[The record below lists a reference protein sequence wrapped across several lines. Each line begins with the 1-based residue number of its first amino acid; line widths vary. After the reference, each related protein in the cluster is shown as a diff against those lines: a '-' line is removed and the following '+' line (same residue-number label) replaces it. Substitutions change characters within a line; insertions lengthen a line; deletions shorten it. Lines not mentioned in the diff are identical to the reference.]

1 MSYSQFPLLHLNNEY
16 FRTMIRLF
24 LENRIGVLLLLP
36 VIITIYFFLN
46 YQRGYYLPSEEV
58 NLGLWNSKPVDGTIF
73 GLISAFLILVN
84 AVGLNILFNINEF
97 FEKNAYIVS
106 LLYVVTM
113 SFYHSFYSLNGSLI
127 AHSFLILMLYQFF
140 RLKQNTDGR
149 APVFN
154 GALFA
159 GIAATFFPPLL
170 ISLPFVIAMILIIR
184 PFYFREMLLCIFA
197 FITPVIFSLVYI
209 WAMHSVIDWKI
220 LGDKSNYQF
229 QTDFIVSM
237 VVFAVLLTLSIF
249 SLSARLQKS
258 SIRLKKQIQI
268 IWVLIIL
275 SIFLGVVDFLFFK
288 QIERFSLLMIPL
300 SLLLSYS
307 FYHKNYGIVSTVV
320 FYLTMLYSVLK
331 FFIFSPHHSL

>member
-1 MSYSQFPLLHLNNEY
+1 
-16 FRTMIRLF
+16 MIRLF

-36 VIITIYFFLN
+36 VIIAAYLLLN
-46 YQRGYYLPSEEV
+46 YQTGYYLSTNEV
-58 NLGLWNSKPVDGTIF
+58 SLGLWNSQKMNVTSF
-73 GLISAFLILVN
+73 GIVSSFIVLIN

-97 FEKNAYIVS
+97 FDKNAYIVS

-113 SFYHSFYSLNGSLI
+113 SFYHSFYSLNGSLL
-127 AHSFLILMLYQFF
+127 ADSFLILMLYQFF
-140 RLKQNTDGR
+140 KLKQNVDGR
-149 APVFN
+149 AQVFN
-154 GALFA
+154 GSLFA

-170 ISLPFVIAMILIIR
+170 ISLPFILVMILIIR
-184 PFYFREMLLCIFA
+184 PFYFREMLLSIFG
-197 FITPVIFSLVYI
+197 FITPIIFALVYLWSI
-209 WAMHSVIDWKI
+209 HSTIDWRI
-220 LGDKSNYQF
+220 LDDKANYQF
-229 QTDFIVSM
+229 QTDFVISM
-237 VVFAVLLTLSIF
+237 VVFSILLTLSFF

-268 IWVLIIL
+268 IWVLIVL
-275 SIFLGVVDFLFFK
+275 AIFLGVVDFIFFK

-300 SLLLSYS
+300 SILLSYS

>member
-1 MSYSQFPLLHLNNEY
+1 
-16 FRTMIRLF
+16 MIRLF
-24 LENRIGVLLLLP
+24 LENRIGVLFLLP
-36 VIITIYFFLN
+36 VIVTIYFFLN
-46 YQRGYYLPSEEV
+46 YHTGYYLPSVEV
-58 NLGLWNSKPVDGTIF
+58 NLGLWNIKTLDVTIF

-84 AVGLNILFNINEF
+84 AVGLNILININEF
-97 FEKNAYIVS
+97 FDKNAYIVS

-127 AHSFLILMLYQFF
+127 AHTFIILMLYQFF
-140 RLKQNTDGR
+140 KLKQNIDGR
-149 APVFN
+149 AQVFN

-159 GIAATFFPPLL
+159 GVAATFFPPLL
-170 ISLPFVIAMILIIR
+170 ISLPFIITMVLIIR
-184 PFYFREMLLCIFA
+184 PFYLRETFLCIFG
-197 FITPVIFSLVYI
+197 FGTPIIFALVYVWTSNTEI
-209 WAMHSVIDWKI
+209 NWMI
-220 LGDKSNYQF
+220 LDDKTNSQL

-275 SIFLGVVDFLFFK
+275 AIFLGVVDFLFFK

-300 SLLLSYS
+300 SILLSYS
-307 FYHKNYGIVSTVV
+307 FYHKNYGIVSSVV

-331 FFIFSPHHSL
+331 FFIFSPHHSF

>member
-1 MSYSQFPLLHLNNEY
+1 
-16 FRTMIRLF
+16 MIRLF

-36 VIITIYFFLN
+36 IIIIIYFLLN
-46 YQRGYYLPSEEV
+46 YQTGYYLPSVEA
-58 NLGLWNSKPVDGTIF
+58 NLGLWNSQTFDATIF
-73 GLISAFLILVN
+73 SLISAFLILVN
-84 AVGLNILFNINEF
+84 AIGLNILFNINEF

-127 AHSFLILMLYQFF
+127 AHTFLILMLFQFLK
-140 RLKQNTDGR
+140 LKQNADGR
-149 APVFN
+149 AQVFN

-159 GIAATFFPPLL
+159 GVAATFFPPLL
-170 ISLPFVIAMILIIR
+170 ISLPFIITMILIIR
-184 PFYFREMLLCIFA
+184 PFYLRETFLCIFGFA
-197 FITPVIFSLVYI
+197 TPIIFAIVYVWTSNTEI
-209 WAMHSVIDWKI
+209 NWMI
-220 LGDKSNYQF
+220 LDDKTNSQL

-237 VVFAVLLTLSIF
+237 IVFAVLLTLSIF

-268 IWVLIIL
+268 IWVLIVL
-275 SIFLGVVDFLFFK
+275 AIFLGVVDFLFFR

-300 SLLLSYS
+300 SILLSYS
-307 FYHKNYGIVSTVV
+307 FYHKNYGIISTVV

-331 FFIFSPHHSL
+331 FFIFSPHHSM

>member
-1 MSYSQFPLLHLNNEY
+1 
-16 FRTMIRLF
+16 MIRLF

-36 VIITIYFFLN
+36 VIITVYLLLN
-46 YQRGYYLPSEEV
+46 YQTGYYLSSNEV
-58 NLGLWNSKPVDGTIF
+58 SLGLWNSQKMNVTSF
-73 GLISAFLILVN
+73 GIVSSFIVLIN

-97 FEKNAYIVS
+97 FDKNAYIVS

-113 SFYHSFYSLNGSLI
+113 SFYHSFYSLNGSLL

-140 RLKQNTDGR
+140 KLKQNVDGR
-149 APVFN
+149 AQVFN
-154 GALFA
+154 GSLFA

-170 ISLPFVIAMILIIR
+170 ISLPLIITMILIIR
-184 PFYFREMLLCIFA
+184 PFYLRETFLCIFGFA
-197 FITPVIFSLVYI
+197 TPIIFAIVYVWTSNTEI
-209 WAMHSVIDWKI
+209 NWMI
-220 LGDKSNYQF
+220 LDDKTNSQL

-268 IWVLIIL
+268 IWVLIVL
-275 SIFLGVVDFLFFK
+275 SIFLGVVDFLFFR

-300 SLLLSYS
+300 SILLSYS

-331 FFIFSPHHSL
+331 FFIFSPHHSM

>member
-1 MSYSQFPLLHLNNEY
+1 
-16 FRTMIRLF
+16 MIRLF

-36 VIITIYFFLN
+36 VIITVYLLLN
-46 YQRGYYLPSEEV
+46 YQTGYYLSSNEV
-58 NLGLWNSKPVDGTIF
+58 SLGLWNSQKMNVTSF
-73 GLISAFLILVN
+73 GIVSSFIVLIN

-97 FEKNAYIVS
+97 FDKNAYIVS

-113 SFYHSFYSLNGSLI
+113 SFYHSFYSLNGSLL

-140 RLKQNTDGR
+140 KLKQNVDGR
-149 APVFN
+149 AQVFN
-154 GALFA
+154 GSLFA

-170 ISLPFVIAMILIIR
+170 ISLPFILVMILIIR
-184 PFYFREMLLCIFA
+184 PFYFREMLLSIFG
-197 FITPVIFSLVYI
+197 FITPIIFALVYLWTI
-209 WAMHSVIDWKI
+209 RSTIDWRI
-220 LGDKSNYQF
+220 LDDKANYQF

-237 VVFAVLLTLSIF
+237 VVFFILLTLSFF

-258 SIRLKKQIQI
+258 SIRLKKQIQL
-268 IWVLIIL
+268 IWVLIVL
-275 SIFLGVVDFLFFK
+275 AVFLGVVDFLFFK

-300 SLLLSYS
+300 SILLSYS

>member
-1 MSYSQFPLLHLNNEY
+1 
-16 FRTMIRLF
+16 MIRLF
-24 LENRIGVLLLLP
+24 LENRIGVLFLLP
-36 VIITIYFFLN
+36 VIVTIYFFLN
-46 YQRGYYLPSEEV
+46 YHTGYYLPSVEV
-58 NLGLWNSKPVDGTIF
+58 NLGLWNIKTLDVTIF
-73 GLISAFLILVN
+73 SLISAFLILVN
-84 AVGLNILFNINEF
+84 AVGLNILININEF
-97 FEKNAYIVS
+97 FDKNAYIVS

-127 AHSFLILMLYQFF
+127 AHTFIILMLYQFF
-140 RLKQNTDGR
+140 KLKQNIDGR
-149 APVFN
+149 AQVFN

-159 GIAATFFPPLL
+159 GVAATFFPPLL
-170 ISLPFVIAMILIIR
+170 ISLPFIITMVLIIR
-184 PFYFREMLLCIFA
+184 PFYLRETFLCIFG
-197 FITPVIFSLVYI
+197 FGTPIIFALVYVWTSNTEI
-209 WAMHSVIDWKI
+209 NWMI
-220 LGDKSNYQF
+220 LDDKTNSQL

-275 SIFLGVVDFLFFK
+275 AIFLGVVDFLFFK

-300 SLLLSYS
+300 SILLSYS
-307 FYHKNYGIVSTVV
+307 FYHKNYGIVSSVV

-331 FFIFSPHHSL
+331 FFIFSPHHSF

>member
-1 MSYSQFPLLHLNNEY
+1 
-16 FRTMIRLF
+16 MIRLF

-36 VIITIYFFLN
+36 VIITIYFLLN
-46 YQRGYYLPSEEV
+46 YQTGYYLPSVEV
-58 NLGLWNSKPVDGTIF
+58 NLGLWNNVTLDAMFFSLF
-73 GLISAFLILVN
+73 SSFLILVN

-97 FEKNAYIVS
+97 FEKNTYIVS

-127 AHSFLILMLYQFF
+127 AHAFLILMLYQFF
-140 RLKQNTDGR
+140 KLKQNTDGR
-149 APVFN
+149 AQVFN
-154 GALFA
+154 GSLFA

-170 ISLPFVIAMILIIR
+170 ISLPFLLVMILIIR
-184 PFYFREMLLCIFA
+184 PFYLREILLSIFG
-197 FITPVIFSLVYI
+197 FGTPVIFALVYM
-209 WAMHSVIDWKI
+209 WSTNTVIDWMI
-220 LGDKSNYQF
+220 LDDKTNFQL

-237 VVFAVLLTLSIF
+237 VVFAILLTLSIF

-268 IWVLIIL
+268 IWVLIL
-275 SIFLGVVDFLFFK
+275 LAVFLGVVDFIFYK

-300 SLLLSYS
+300 SMLLSYS

>member
-1 MSYSQFPLLHLNNEY
+1 
-16 FRTMIRLF
+16 MIRLF

-36 VIITIYFFLN
+36 VIITIYFILN
-46 YQRGYYLPSEEV
+46 YQTGYYLPSVEV
-58 NLGLWNSKPVDGTIF
+58 NLGLWNVKTLDVKIF
-73 GLISAFLILVN
+73 SLISAFLILVN
-84 AVGLNILFNINEF
+84 AVGLNILININEF

-127 AHSFLILMLYQFF
+127 AHTFLILMLYEFF
-140 RLKQNTDGR
+140 KLKQNIDGR
-149 APVFN
+149 AQVFN

-159 GIAATFFPPLL
+159 GVAATFFPPLL
-170 ISLPFVIAMILIIR
+170 ISLPFIITMILIIR
-184 PFYFREMLLCIFA
+184 PFHLREMLLCVFG
-197 FITPVIFSLVYI
+197 FGTPVFFALVYI
-209 WAMHSVIDWKI
+209 WSNNSVIDWMI
-220 LGDKSNYQF
+220 LDDKSNTQL

-237 VVFAVLLTLSIF
+237 VVFAVLLTLSVF

-268 IWVLIIL
+268 IWVLIVL
-275 SIFLGVVDFLFFK
+275 AIFLGVVDFLFFK

-300 SLLLSYS
+300 SILLSYS

>member
-1 MSYSQFPLLHLNNEY
+1 
-16 FRTMIRLF
+16 MIRLF

-36 VIITIYFFLN
+36 VIITIYFLLN
-46 YQRGYYLPSEEV
+46 YQTGYYLPSVEV
-58 NLGLWNSKPVDGTIF
+58 NLGLWNIKILDVTIF
-73 GLISAFLILVN
+73 SLISAFLIFVN
-84 AVGLNILFNINEF
+84 AVGLNILININEF

-140 RLKQNTDGR
+140 KLKQNVDGR
-149 APVFN
+149 AHVFN

-170 ISLPFVIAMILIIR
+170 ISLPFIITMVLIIR
-184 PFYFREMLLCIFA
+184 PFYLREMLLCIFG
-197 FITPVIFSLVYI
+197 FVTPVFFALVYV
-209 WAMHSVIDWKI
+209 WNYNSVIDWMI
-220 LGDKSNYQF
+220 LDDKSNTQL

-258 SIRLKKQIQI
+258 SIRFKKQIQI
-268 IWVLIIL
+268 IWVLIVL
-275 SIFLGVVDFLFFK
+275 AIFLGVVDFLFFK

-300 SLLLSYS
+300 SILLSYS
-307 FYHKNYGIVSTVV
+307 FYHKNYGIVSTVI

>member
-1 MSYSQFPLLHLNNEY
+1 
-16 FRTMIRLF
+16 MIRLF

-36 VIITIYFFLN
+36 VIITIYFLLN
-46 YQRGYYLPSEEV
+46 YQTGYYLPSVEV
-58 NLGLWNSKPVDGTIF
+58 NLGLLNIKTLDVTIF
-73 GLISAFLILVN
+73 SLISAFLIFVN
-84 AVGLNILFNINEF
+84 AVGLNILININEF

-140 RLKQNTDGR
+140 KLKQNVDGR
-149 APVFN
+149 AHVFN

-159 GIAATFFPPLL
+159 GVAATFFPPLL
-170 ISLPFVIAMILIIR
+170 ISLPFIITMILIIR
-184 PFYFREMLLCIFA
+184 PFYLREMLLCIFG
-197 FITPVIFSLVYI
+197 FVTPVFFALVYI
-209 WAMHSVIDWKI
+209 WSYKSVIDWMI
-220 LGDKSNYQF
+220 LDDKSNTQL

-237 VVFAVLLTLSIF
+237 VVFTVLLTLSIF

-268 IWVLIIL
+268 IWVLIFL
-275 SIFLGVVDFLFFK
+275 AIFLGVVDFLFFK

-300 SLLLSYS
+300 SILLSYS

>member
-1 MSYSQFPLLHLNNEY
+1 
-16 FRTMIRLF
+16 MIRLF
-24 LENRIGVLLLLP
+24 LENRIEVLLLLP
-36 VIITIYFFLN
+36 VIIAIYFLLN
-46 YQRGYYLPSEEV
+46 FQTGYYLPSAEI
-58 NLGLWNSKPVDGTIF
+58 NLGLWNSQIVDATIF
-73 GLISAFLILVN
+73 SVISAFLILVN

-97 FEKNAYIVS
+97 FDKNTYIVS

-140 RLKQNTDGR
+140 KLKQNVDGR
-149 APVFN
+149 AQVFN

-159 GIAATFFPPLL
+159 GVAATFFPPLL
-170 ISLPFVIAMILIIR
+170 ISLPFIFVMILIIR
-184 PFYFREMLLCIFA
+184 PFYLREMLLSIFG
-197 FITPVIFSLVYI
+197 FITPVIFAVVYV
-209 WAMHSVIDWKI
+209 WTSNTRIDWMI
-220 LGDKSNYQF
+220 LDDKTNFQL

-237 VVFAVLLTLSIF
+237 VVFAVLLTLSVF

-268 IWVLIIL
+268 IWVLIVL
-275 SIFLGVVDFLFFK
+275 SVFLGVIDFLFFK
-288 QIERFSLLMIPL
+288 QIERFSVLMIPL
-300 SLLLSYS
+300 SILLSYS

>member
-1 MSYSQFPLLHLNNEY
+1 
-16 FRTMIRLF
+16 MIRLF

-36 VIITIYFFLN
+36 VIITVYLLLN
-46 YQRGYYLPSEEV
+46 YQTGYYLSSNEV
-58 NLGLWNSKPVDGTIF
+58 SLGLWNSQKMNVTSF
-73 GLISAFLILVN
+73 GIVSSFIVLIN

-97 FEKNAYIVS
+97 FDKNAYIVS

-113 SFYHSFYSLNGSLI
+113 SFYHSFYSLNGSLL

-140 RLKQNTDGR
+140 KLKQNVDGR
-149 APVFN
+149 AQVFN
-154 GALFA
+154 GSLFA

-170 ISLPFVIAMILIIR
+170 ISLPFILVMILIIR
-184 PFYFREMLLCIFA
+184 PFYFREMLLSIFG
-197 FITPVIFSLVYI
+197 FITPIIFALVYLWSI
-209 WAMHSVIDWKI
+209 RSTIDWRI
-220 LGDKSNYQF
+220 LDDKANYQF

-237 VVFAVLLTLSIF
+237 VVFFILLTLSFF

-258 SIRLKKQIQI
+258 SIRLKKQIQL
-268 IWVLIIL
+268 IWVLIVL
-275 SIFLGVVDFLFFK
+275 AVFLGVVDFLFFK

-300 SLLLSYS
+300 SILLSYS

>member
-1 MSYSQFPLLHLNNEY
+1 
-16 FRTMIRLF
+16 MIRLF

-36 VIITIYFFLN
+36 VIITVYLFLN
-46 YQRGYYLPSEEV
+46 YQTGYYLSSNEV
-58 NLGLWNSKPVDGTIF
+58 SLGLWNSQKMNVTSF
-73 GLISAFLILVN
+73 GIVSSFIVLIN

-97 FEKNAYIVS
+97 FDKNAYIVS

-113 SFYHSFYSLNGSLI
+113 SFYHSFYSLNGSLL

-140 RLKQNTDGR
+140 KLKQNVDGR
-149 APVFN
+149 AQVFN
-154 GALFA
+154 GSLFA

-170 ISLPFVIAMILIIR
+170 ISLPFILVMILIIR
-184 PFYFREMLLCIFA
+184 PFYFREMLLSIFG
-197 FITPVIFSLVYI
+197 FITPIIFALVYLWSI
-209 WAMHSVIDWKI
+209 HSTIDWRI
-220 LGDKSNYQF
+220 LDDKANYQF

-237 VVFAVLLTLSIF
+237 VVFFILLTLSFF

-258 SIRLKKQIQI
+258 SIRLKKQIQL
-268 IWVLIIL
+268 IWVLIVL
-275 SIFLGVVDFLFFK
+275 AVFLGVVDFLFFK

-300 SLLLSYS
+300 SILLSYS

>member
-1 MSYSQFPLLHLNNEY
+1 
-16 FRTMIRLF
+16 MIRLF
-24 LENRIGVLLLLP
+24 LENRIGVLFLLP

-46 YQRGYYLPSEEV
+46 YHTGYYLPSVEV
-58 NLGLWNSKPVDGTIF
+58 NLGLWNIKTLDVTIF
-73 GLISAFLILVN
+73 SLISAFLILVN
-84 AVGLNILFNINEF
+84 AVGLNILININEF
-97 FEKNAYIVS
+97 FDKNAYIVS

-127 AHSFLILMLYQFF
+127 AHTFIILMLYQFF
-140 RLKQNTDGR
+140 KLKQNIDGR
-149 APVFN
+149 AQVFN

-159 GIAATFFPPLL
+159 GVAATFFPPLL
-170 ISLPFVIAMILIIR
+170 ISLPFIITMVLIIR
-184 PFYFREMLLCIFA
+184 PFYLRETFLCIFG
-197 FITPVIFSLVYI
+197 FGTPIIFALVYVWTSNTEI
-209 WAMHSVIDWKI
+209 NWMI
-220 LGDKSNYQF
+220 LDDKTNSQL

-275 SIFLGVVDFLFFK
+275 AIFLGVVDFLFFK

-300 SLLLSYS
+300 SILLSYS
-307 FYHKNYGIVSTVV
+307 FYHKNYGIVSSVV

-331 FFIFSPHHSL
+331 FFIFSPHHSF

>member
-1 MSYSQFPLLHLNNEY
+1 
-16 FRTMIRLF
+16 MIRLF

-36 VIITIYFFLN
+36 VIITIYFLLN
-46 YQRGYYLPSEEV
+46 YQTGYYLPSVEV
-58 NLGLWNSKPVDGTIF
+58 NLGLWNIKTLDVTVFS
-73 GLISAFLILVN
+73 LISAFLILVN
-84 AVGLNILFNINEF
+84 AVGLNILININEF

-140 RLKQNTDGR
+140 KLKQNVDGR
-149 APVFN
+149 AHVFN

-159 GIAATFFPPLL
+159 GVAATFFPPLL
-170 ISLPFVIAMILIIR
+170 ISLPFIITMVLIIR
-184 PFYFREMLLCIFA
+184 PFYLREMLLCIFG
-197 FITPVIFSLVYI
+197 FVTPVFFALVYV
-209 WAMHSVIDWKI
+209 WNYNSVIDWMI
-220 LGDKSNYQF
+220 LDDKSNTQL

-258 SIRLKKQIQI
+258 SIRFKKQIQI
-268 IWVLIIL
+268 IWVLIVL
-275 SIFLGVVDFLFFK
+275 AIFLGVVDFLFFK

-300 SLLLSYS
+300 SILLSYS
-307 FYHKNYGIVSTVV
+307 FYHKNYGIVSTVI

>member
-1 MSYSQFPLLHLNNEY
+1 
-16 FRTMIRLF
+16 MIRLF
-24 LENRIGVLLLLP
+24 LENRIGVLLFLP
-36 VIITIYFFLN
+36 VIIAIYFLLN
-46 YQRGYYLPSEEV
+46 FQTGYYLPSAEI
-58 NLGLWNSKPVDGTIF
+58 NLGLWHSQVVDATIF
-73 GLISAFLILVN
+73 SLISAFLILVN

-97 FEKNAYIVS
+97 FDKNAYIVS

-113 SFYHSFYSLNGSLI
+113 SFYHSFYTLNGSLI

-140 RLKQNTDGR
+140 KLKQNVDGR
-149 APVFN
+149 AQVFN

-159 GIAATFFPPLL
+159 GVAATFFPPLL
-170 ISLPFVIAMILIIR
+170 ISLPFIIVMILIIR
-184 PFYFREMLLCIFA
+184 PFYLREMFLCIFGFA
-197 FITPVIFSLVYI
+197 TPIIFSIVYV
-209 WAMHSVIDWKI
+209 WTSNTKIDWMI
-220 LGDKSNYQF
+220 LDDKTNFQF

-237 VVFAVLLTLSIF
+237 VVFAVLLTLSVF

-268 IWVLIIL
+268 IWVLIVL
-275 SIFLGVVDFLFFK
+275 SVFLGVVDFLFFK

-300 SLLLSYS
+300 SILLSYS

>member
-1 MSYSQFPLLHLNNEY
+1 
-16 FRTMIRLF
+16 MIRLF

-36 VIITIYFFLN
+36 VIIAIYFLLN
-46 YQRGYYLPSEEV
+46 FQTGYYLPSAEI
-58 NLGLWNSKPVDGTIF
+58 NLGLWNSQLVDATIF
-73 GLISAFLILVN
+73 SVISTFLILLN

-97 FEKNAYIVS
+97 FDKNTYIVS

-140 RLKQNTDGR
+140 KLKQNVDGR
-149 APVFN
+149 AQVFN

-159 GIAATFFPPLL
+159 GVAATFFPPLL
-170 ISLPFVIAMILIIR
+170 ISLPFIFVMILIIR
-184 PFYFREMLLCIFA
+184 PFYLREILLSIFG
-197 FITPVIFSLVYI
+197 FITPVIFAVVYV
-209 WAMHSVIDWKI
+209 WTSNTRIDWMI
-220 LGDKSNYQF
+220 LDDKTNFQL

-237 VVFAVLLTLSIF
+237 VVFAVLLTLSVF

-268 IWVLIIL
+268 IWVLIVL
-275 SIFLGVVDFLFFK
+275 SVFLGVVDFLFFK
-288 QIERFSLLMIPL
+288 QIERFSVLMIPL
-300 SLLLSYS
+300 SILLSYS

>member
-1 MSYSQFPLLHLNNEY
+1 MSYSQFLHLHLNYEY
-16 FRTMIRLF
+16 FRSMIRLF

-36 VIITIYFFLN
+36 VIITIYFLLN
-46 YQRGYYLPSEEV
+46 YQTGYYLPSVEV
-58 NLGLWNSKPVDGTIF
+58 NLGLWNIKILDVTIF
-73 GLISAFLILVN
+73 SLISAFLIFVN
-84 AVGLNILFNINEF
+84 AVGLNILININEF

-140 RLKQNTDGR
+140 KLKQNVDGR
-149 APVFN
+149 AHVFN

-170 ISLPFVIAMILIIR
+170 ISLPFIITMVLIIR
-184 PFYFREMLLCIFA
+184 PFYLREMLLCIFG
-197 FITPVIFSLVYI
+197 FVTPVFFALVYV
-209 WAMHSVIDWKI
+209 WNYNSVIDWMI
-220 LGDKSNYQF
+220 LDDKSNTQL

-258 SIRLKKQIQI
+258 SIRFKKQIQI
-268 IWVLIIL
+268 IWVLIVL
-275 SIFLGVVDFLFFK
+275 AIFLGVVDFLFFK

-300 SLLLSYS
+300 SILLSYS
-307 FYHKNYGIVSTVV
+307 FYHKNYGIVSTVI

>member
-1 MSYSQFPLLHLNNEY
+1 
-16 FRTMIRLF
+16 MIRLF

-36 VIITIYFFLN
+36 LIIIVYLFLN
-46 YQRGYYLPSEEV
+46 YQTGYYLSSNEIS
-58 NLGLWNSKPVDGTIF
+58 LGLWNSQKIDVSLF
-73 GLISAFLILVN
+73 GVVSAFIVLIN

-97 FEKNAYIVS
+97 FDKNAYIVS

-140 RLKQNTDGR
+140 KLKQNTDGR
-149 APVFN
+149 AQVFN
-154 GALFA
+154 GSLFA

-170 ISLPFVIAMILIIR
+170 ISLPFILVMILIIR
-184 PFYFREMLLCIFA
+184 PFYFREILLSVFG
-197 FITPVIFSLVYI
+197 FITPAIFALVYLWSI
-209 WAMHSVIDWKI
+209 NSSIDWRI
-220 LGDKSNYQF
+220 LDDKTNYQF

-237 VVFAVLLTLSIF
+237 VVFSILLTLSFF

-258 SIRLKKQIQI
+258 SIRLKKQIHI
-268 IWVLIIL
+268 IWVLIVL
-275 SIFLGVVDFLFFK
+275 AVFLGVVDFLFFK

-300 SLLLSYS
+300 SILLSYS

>member
-1 MSYSQFPLLHLNNEY
+1 
-16 FRTMIRLF
+16 MIRLF

-36 VIITIYFFLN
+36 VIVTIYFLLN
-46 YQRGYYLPSEEV
+46 YQTGYYLPSVEV
-58 NLGLWNSKPVDGTIF
+58 NLGLWNSKRFDATIF
-73 GLISAFLILVN
+73 SLISAFLILVN
-84 AVGLNILFNINEF
+84 AVALNILFNINEF

-140 RLKQNTDGR
+140 KLKQNVDGR
-149 APVFN
+149 AQVFN

-170 ISLPFVIAMILIIR
+170 ISLPFIITMVLIIR
-184 PFYFREMLLCIFA
+184 PFYFREMLLCIFG
-197 FITPVIFSLVYI
+197 FGTPIIFAIDYVWST
-209 WAMHSVIDWKI
+209 HTVIDWKI
-220 LGDKSNYQF
+220 LDDRSNSQL

-237 VVFAVLLTLSIF
+237 VVFAILLILSVF

-268 IWVLIIL
+268 IWVLIVL
-275 SIFLGVVDFLFFK
+275 AIFLGVVDFLFFK

-300 SLLLSYS
+300 SILLSYS

>member
-1 MSYSQFPLLHLNNEY
+1 
-16 FRTMIRLF
+16 MIRLF

-36 VIITIYFFLN
+36 VIITIYFLLN
-46 YQRGYYLPSEEV
+46 YQTGYYLPSVEV
-58 NLGLWNSKPVDGTIF
+58 NLGLWNIKTLDVTIF
-73 GLISAFLILVN
+73 SLISAFLILVN
-84 AVGLNILFNINEF
+84 AVGLNILININEF

-127 AHSFLILMLYQFF
+127 AHSFLILMLFQFF
-140 RLKQNTDGR
+140 KLKQNVDGR
-149 APVFN
+149 AQVFN

-159 GIAATFFPPLL
+159 GVAATFFPPLL
-170 ISLPFVIAMILIIR
+170 ISLPFIITMILIIR
-184 PFYFREMLLCIFA
+184 PFYLREMLLCIFG
-197 FITPVIFSLVYI
+197 FVTPVFFALVYI
-209 WAMHSVIDWKI
+209 WNYKSVIDWMI
-220 LGDKSNYQF
+220 LDDKSNTQL

-268 IWVLIIL
+268 IWVLIVL
-275 SIFLGVVDFLFFK
+275 AIFLGVVDFLFFK

-300 SLLLSYS
+300 SILLSYS

>member
-1 MSYSQFPLLHLNNEY
+1 
-16 FRTMIRLF
+16 MIRLF
-24 LENRIGVLLLLP
+24 LENRIGVLFLLP

-46 YQRGYYLPSEEV
+46 YHTGYYLPSVEV
-58 NLGLWNSKPVDGTIF
+58 NLGLWNIKTLDVTIF
-73 GLISAFLILVN
+73 SLISAFLILVN
-84 AVGLNILFNINEF
+84 AVGLNILININEF
-97 FEKNAYIVS
+97 FDKNASLVS

-127 AHSFLILMLYQFF
+127 AHTFIILMLYQFF
-140 RLKQNTDGR
+140 KLKQNIDGR
-149 APVFN
+149 AQVFN

-159 GIAATFFPPLL
+159 GVAATFFPPLL
-170 ISLPFVIAMILIIR
+170 ISLPFIITMVLIIR
-184 PFYFREMLLCIFA
+184 PFYLRETFLCIFG
-197 FITPVIFSLVYI
+197 FGTPIIFALVYVWTSNTEI
-209 WAMHSVIDWKI
+209 NWMI
-220 LGDKSNYQF
+220 LDDKTNSQL

-275 SIFLGVVDFLFFK
+275 AIFLGVVDFLFFK

-300 SLLLSYS
+300 SILLSYS
-307 FYHKNYGIVSTVV
+307 FYHKNYGIVSSVV

-331 FFIFSPHHSL
+331 FFIFSPHHSF

>member
-1 MSYSQFPLLHLNNEY
+1 
-16 FRTMIRLF
+16 MIRLF
-24 LENRIGVLLLLP
+24 LENRIGVLFLLP
-36 VIITIYFFLN
+36 VIVSIYFFLN
-46 YQRGYYLPSEEV
+46 YHTWYYLPSVEV
-58 NLGLWNSKPVDGTIF
+58 NLGLWNIKTLDVTIF
-73 GLISAFLILVN
+73 SLISAFLILVN
-84 AVGLNILFNINEF
+84 AVGLNILININEF
-97 FEKNAYIVS
+97 FDKNAYIVS

-127 AHSFLILMLYQFF
+127 AHSFLILMLFQFF
-140 RLKQNTDGR
+140 KLKQNVDGR
-149 APVFN
+149 AQVFN

-159 GIAATFFPPLL
+159 GVAATFFPPLL
-170 ISLPFVIAMILIIR
+170 ISLPFIITMILIIR
-184 PFYFREMLLCIFA
+184 PFYLREMLLCIFG
-197 FITPVIFSLVYI
+197 FVTPVFFALVYI
-209 WAMHSVIDWKI
+209 WIYKSVIDWMI
-220 LGDKSNYQF
+220 LDDKSNTQL

-268 IWVLIIL
+268 IWVLIVL
-275 SIFLGVVDFLFFK
+275 AIFLGVVDFLFFK

-300 SLLLSYS
+300 SILLSYS

>member
-1 MSYSQFPLLHLNNEY
+1 
-16 FRTMIRLF
+16 MIRLF

-36 VIITIYFFLN
+36 VIITIYFILN
-46 YQRGYYLPSEEV
+46 YQTGYYLPSVEV
-58 NLGLWNSKPVDGTIF
+58 NLGLWNVKTLDVKIF
-73 GLISAFLILVN
+73 SLISAFLILVN
-84 AVGLNILFNINEF
+84 AVGLNILININEF

-127 AHSFLILMLYQFF
+127 AHTFLILMLYEFF
-140 RLKQNTDGR
+140 KLKQNIDGR
-149 APVFN
+149 AQVFN

-159 GIAATFFPPLL
+159 GVAATFFPPLL
-170 ISLPFVIAMILIIR
+170 ISLPFIITMILIIR
-184 PFYFREMLLCIFA
+184 PFHLREMLLCIFG
-197 FITPVIFSLVYI
+197 FGMPVFFALVYI
-209 WAMHSVIDWKI
+209 WSNNSVIDWMI
-220 LGDKSNYQF
+220 LDDKSNTQL

-237 VVFAVLLTLSIF
+237 VVFAVLLTLSVF

-268 IWVLIIL
+268 IWVLIVL
-275 SIFLGVVDFLFFK
+275 AIFLGVVDFLFFK

-300 SLLLSYS
+300 SILLSYS

>member
-1 MSYSQFPLLHLNNEY
+1 
-16 FRTMIRLF
+16 MIRLF

-36 VIITIYFFLN
+36 LIITFYFFLN
-46 YQRGYYLPSEEV
+46 YQTGYYLSSVEA
-58 NLGLWNSKPVDGTIF
+58 NLGLWNNKTFDALIF
-73 GLISAFLILVN
+73 SLISAFLILLN

-127 AHSFLILMLYQFF
+127 AHSFLILMLHQFF
-140 RLKQNTDGR
+140 KLKQNTDGR
-149 APVFN
+149 AQVFN
-154 GALFA
+154 GSLFV

-170 ISLPFVIAMILIIR
+170 ISLPFILVMILIIR
-184 PFYFREMLLCIFA
+184 PFILREILLSIFGFATPIIFA
-197 FITPVIFSLVYI
+197 LVYM
-209 WAMHSVIDWKI
+209 WSGNTFIDWMI
-220 LGDKSNYQF
+220 LDDKTNFQL

-237 VVFAVLLTLSIF
+237 VVFAILLTLSIF

-268 IWVLIIL
+268 IWVLIIF
-275 SIFLGVVDFLFFK
+275 SVFLGVVDFIFYK

-300 SLLLSYS
+300 SMLLSYS
-307 FYHKNYGIVSTVV
+307 FYHKNYGIVSTIV

-331 FFIFSPHHSL
+331 FFIFSPHHSF

>member
-1 MSYSQFPLLHLNNEY
+1 
-16 FRTMIRLF
+16 MIRLF

-36 VIITIYFFLN
+36 VIITIYFLLN
-46 YQRGYYLPSEEV
+46 YQTGYYLPSVEV
-58 NLGLWNSKPVDGTIF
+58 NLGLWNIKTLDVTVFS
-73 GLISAFLILVN
+73 LISAFLILVN
-84 AVGLNILFNINEF
+84 AVGLNILININEF

-127 AHSFLILMLYQFF
+127 AHSFLILMLFQFF
-140 RLKQNTDGR
+140 KLKQNVDGR
-149 APVFN
+149 VQVFN

-159 GIAATFFPPLL
+159 GVAATFFPPLL
-170 ISLPFVIAMILIIR
+170 ISLPFIIIMILIIR
-184 PFYFREMLLCIFA
+184 PFYLREMLLCIFG
-197 FITPVIFSLVYI
+197 FVTPVFFALVYV
-209 WAMHSVIDWKI
+209 WNYNSVIDWMI
-220 LGDKSNYQF
+220 LDDKSNTQL

-258 SIRLKKQIQI
+258 SIRFKKQIQI
-268 IWVLIIL
+268 IWVLIVL
-275 SIFLGVVDFLFFK
+275 AIFLGVVDFLFFK

-300 SLLLSYS
+300 SILLSYS
-307 FYHKNYGIVSTVV
+307 FYHKNYGIVSTVI

>member
-1 MSYSQFPLLHLNNEY
+1 
-16 FRTMIRLF
+16 MIRLF
-24 LENRIGVLLLLP
+24 LENRIGVLFLLP

-46 YQRGYYLPSEEV
+46 YHTGYYLPSVEV
-58 NLGLWNSKPVDGTIF
+58 NLGLWNIKTLDVTIF

-84 AVGLNILFNINEF
+84 AVGLNILININEF
-97 FEKNAYIVS
+97 FDKNAYIVS

-127 AHSFLILMLYQFF
+127 AHTFIILMLYQFF
-140 RLKQNTDGR
+140 KLKQNIDGR
-149 APVFN
+149 AQVFN

-159 GIAATFFPPLL
+159 GVAATFFPPLL
-170 ISLPFVIAMILIIR
+170 ISLPFIITMVLIIR
-184 PFYFREMLLCIFA
+184 PFYLRETFLCIFG
-197 FITPVIFSLVYI
+197 FGTPIIFALVYVWTSNTEI
-209 WAMHSVIDWKI
+209 NWMI
-220 LGDKSNYQF
+220 LDDKTNSQL

-275 SIFLGVVDFLFFK
+275 AIFLGVVDFLFFK

-300 SLLLSYS
+300 SILLSYS
-307 FYHKNYGIVSTVV
+307 FYHKNYGIVSSVV

-331 FFIFSPHHSL
+331 FFIFSPHHSF

>member
-1 MSYSQFPLLHLNNEY
+1 
-16 FRTMIRLF
+16 MIRLF
-24 LENRIGVLLLLP
+24 LENRIGVLFLLP

-46 YQRGYYLPSEEV
+46 YHTGYYLPSVEV
-58 NLGLWNSKPVDGTIF
+58 NLGLWNIKTLDVTIF

-84 AVGLNILFNINEF
+84 AVGLNILINTNEF
-97 FEKNAYIVS
+97 FDKNAYIVS

-127 AHSFLILMLYQFF
+127 AHTFIILMLYQFF
-140 RLKQNTDGR
+140 KLKQNIDGR
-149 APVFN
+149 AQVFN

-159 GIAATFFPPLL
+159 GVAATFFPPLL
-170 ISLPFVIAMILIIR
+170 ISLPFIITMVLIIR
-184 PFYFREMLLCIFA
+184 PFYLRETFLCIFG
-197 FITPVIFSLVYI
+197 FGTPIIFALVYVWTSNTEI
-209 WAMHSVIDWKI
+209 NWMI
-220 LGDKSNYQF
+220 LDDKTNSQL

-275 SIFLGVVDFLFFK
+275 AIFLGVVDFLFFK

-300 SLLLSYS
+300 SILLSYS
-307 FYHKNYGIVSTVV
+307 FYHKNYGIVSSVV

-331 FFIFSPHHSL
+331 FFIFSPHHSF